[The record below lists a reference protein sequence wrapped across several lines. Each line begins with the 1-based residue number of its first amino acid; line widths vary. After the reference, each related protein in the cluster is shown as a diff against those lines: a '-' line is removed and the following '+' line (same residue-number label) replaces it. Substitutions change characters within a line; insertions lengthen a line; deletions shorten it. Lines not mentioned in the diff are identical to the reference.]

1 MLPRSPPRSAPSW
14 TGVCPSGSGLAVRGR
29 ASRRTAQIAP
39 CRLPFRCPPARSA
52 GDLRGAS
59 AGGTRNA
66 PRSPSSWGRSAPSL
80 RPGSAGT
87 RPGQRAGGHGERL
100 WPGMRC
106 QVAPGHP
113 GAGRAH
119 LPPVRAPAARERRLA
134 RATQSPGHHVACGVS
149 RMRQQDPGLA
159 SPSRAICL
167 AAGES
172 VSCSVIAC
180 GVQCGMAMRRMAYL
194 GMVRFGMPRGCS
206 EGQTWALL
214 GASACGFPGFR

>member
-1 MLPRSPPRSAPSW
+1 VDRLTRWATRDGGDASQVAARSAPSR

-29 ASRRTAQIAP
+29 PSRRTAQIAP
-39 CRLPFRCPPARSA
+39 CRLPFR
-52 GDLRGAS
+52 
-59 AGGTRNA
+59 GTRNA

-119 LPPVRAPAARERRLA
+119 LPPVRAPAARERRLV
-134 RATQSPGHHVACGVS
+134 RATQSPGHRVACGVS
-149 RMRQQDPGLA
+149 RMRQQDPRLA